1 MEIERALN
9 MKRNWRQEK
18 EKIKS
23 KKKFR
28 RINSTYPEKAPPNK
42 QEGLSHLFNEEG
54 ISKQTNTLLDTNS
67 PMGRYTCITGKTSR
81 RKNADRNQRTT
92 AI

>member
-54 ISKQTNTLLDTNS
+54 ISKTNEYPFRHKQPNGQIHL
-67 PMGRYTCITGKTSR
+67 YH
-81 RKNADRNQRTT
+81 RKN
-92 AI
+92 